1 MGNGAGRRRLG
12 RKRKAPR
19 WRLLVVGLASVA
31 ALSASVLVTVPASA
45 GANAPS
51 AGRSGRTPTG
61 HTVQLRKKLH
71 VIVRDLPL
79 PRRGG
84 PRQAKPF
91 LPAPKV
97 APAGQPARPARPVT
111 TAGLALRP
119 ARAARSR
126 SAPGPE
132 TVSPSASVQRLNTF
146 PTLGNVNS
154 KVPSDTVLAVG
165 PTDIVQMVNVSGQVY
180 DKLGNPVGSAFDLG
194 TFFGVTKGQ
203 GTDPRVVY
211 DASTGR
217 FYAAYEGLTAGG
229 DTTKVAVSDSSDPT
243 GGWTTY
249 TVAQNNSNVLQ
260 DQEKLGFSN
269 DKVTLSWNDYDNT
282 KNPPAF
288 QGVVT
293 AVLNK
298 ADLVA
303 EGSVHAFTFSL
314 DSGKFQVV
322 PAVSLGS
329 INDQL
334 ALWRNTG
341 STDVHV
347 LTITGVPG
355 VSTVSESDNTIGIG
369 TADSPPA
376 AAQPSGGDPTIT
388 TNDDRMLSVVWQDN
402 HLWGAFNVKCTPPG
416 DSTTRACIR
425 YVQISTSGG
434 QSLATNENLGMD
446 GGDIYFGSVTL
457 DGQNDL
463 FSGLTAS
470 SSSIF
475 ATAVAFGLPGGN
487 FPATTLGDFYYA
499 GTQAYVCGCGTLPSP
514 PNPPGTLAE
523 RWGDYF
529 GIAPDPG
536 NTNDVW
542 TVVQAGGFAGGDWGT
557 AMDRV
562 TLSAPAITSISPA
575 QGPPGGGTTV
585 DIFGSEFANGATT
598 VNFGASTASSV
609 TWIDPGHIQAV
620 SPPGS
625 VGTVD
630 VTATTGDGTSAT
642 SPSDQFTYRKF
653 PTSTTYTGATSGDFN
668 DQVTLSARLTNT
680 DNSQGVAGKTISFSV
695 GAESCAGTTGSTGV
709 ASCQVTLADA
719 PGSYIVQATF
729 TGDVNYEASGA
740 GTPFTV
746 NREQSQV
753 TYTGATT
760 SHYHDPAAV
769 SATLTD
775 PDGGAAIA
783 GKTITFSLGNGSD
796 SCTGTTDG
804 MGKASCTLTPSQTG
818 NQNIVVSFAGD
829 TDYVSSS
836 DTKTFSITQEETT
849 MAYTGPTLV
858 LAGAS
863 GATLT
868 AKLVEDGNADNDG
881 DAGSKAPVPAQS
893 VTLAIGAQTCTATT
907 DTSGNVS
914 CTIPSVS
921 VPLGPEVVGATFAGD
936 AHYAASSDSKTAIVF
951 AFPSSGAFALG
962 DKTVATATPSTTVTW
977 WADTWSS
984 LNKLSGG
991 AAPPNFKGFAGA
1003 VTLPTTTPPTNCG
1016 SNWTTSTGNSPPPP
1030 ATVPSYMGTL
1040 VTSKVTKSGNT
1051 ISGNTVS
1058 IVVVKTNP
1066 GYSPSPLN
1074 HGTGQIVA
1082 KFC

>member
-1 MGNGAGRRRLG
+1 MMAPAGAG
-12 RKRKAPR
+12 A
-19 WRLLVVGLASVA
+19 
-31 ALSASVLVTVPASA
+31 SAS
-45 GANAPS
+45 S
-51 AGRSGRTPTG
+51 AGRTVHRSTG
-61 HTVQLRKKLH
+61 HTVLLRKKLH

-97 APAGQPARPARPVT
+97 APAGQRALPARPVA

-119 ARAARSR
+119 ARAAPSR
-126 SAPGPE
+126 PAAGPE

-146 PTLGNVNS
+146 PTLGDVNS

-180 DKLGNPVGSAFDLG
+180 DKLGNTVGSAFDLG
-194 TFFGVTKGQ
+194 TFFGFTKSA

-243 GGWTTY
+243 GGWTVY
-249 TVAQNNSNVLQ
+249 TVANNSSNVLQ

-282 KNPPAF
+282 KTPAAF

-369 TADSPPA
+369 TADSPPK

-425 YVQISTSGG
+425 YVQVSTGGG

-499 GTQAYVCGCGTLPSP
+499 GTQAYVCGCGTLPPPSP
-514 PNPPGTLAE
+514 PGILNE

-562 TLSAPAITSISPA
+562 TLSAPTITSISPA

-598 VNFGASTASSV
+598 VKFGANTASNV

-653 PTSTTYTGATSGDFN
+653 PTTTTYTGATSGDFN
-668 DQVTLSARLTNT
+668 DAVTLSARLTNN
-680 DNSQGVAGKTISFSV
+680 DNSQGVAGQTISFSV
-695 GAESCAGTTGSTGV
+695 GAESCAGTTDSAGA

-719 PGSYIVQATF
+719 PGSGYTVQATF

-746 NREQSQV
+746 NKEESQV
-753 TYTGATT
+753 T
-760 SHYHDPAAV
+760 
-769 SATLTD
+769 
-775 PDGGAAIA
+775 
-783 GKTITFSLGNGSD
+783 F
-796 SCTGTTDG
+796 
-804 MGKASCTLTPSQTG
+804 
-818 NQNIVVSFAGD
+818 
-829 TDYVSSS
+829 
-836 DTKTFSITQEETT
+836 
-849 MAYTGPTLV
+849 TGPTLV

-868 AKLVEDGNADNDG
+868 ANLVEDGNADNDG
-881 DAGSKAPVPAQS
+881 DAGSTAPIPAES
-893 VTLAIGAQTCTATT
+893 VTLAVGTQTCTGTT
-907 DTSGNVS
+907 DLSGNVS

-951 AFPSSGAFALG
+951 AFPSTGAFALG

-984 LNKLSGG
+984 LNTLSGG
-991 AAPPNFKGFAGA
+991 AAPPNFKGFATT
-1003 VTLPTTTPPTNCG
+1003 VTLPTKTPPTICG

-1040 VTSKVTKSGNT
+1040 VTSKVTKSGNK